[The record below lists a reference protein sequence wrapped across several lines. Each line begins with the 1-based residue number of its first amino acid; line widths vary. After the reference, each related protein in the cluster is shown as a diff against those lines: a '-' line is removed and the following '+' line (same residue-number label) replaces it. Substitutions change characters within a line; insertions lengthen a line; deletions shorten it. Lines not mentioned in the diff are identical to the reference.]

1 MRAFLLLL
9 VLIAAA
15 LPAAPAV
22 AAPVPEP
29 PLLPGAPAPRLRGE
43 LAMRTYS
50 LDLYRLRGSLDART
64 VQALGLLAEQAI
76 VSNTLEIGSG
86 LAGRVAVRFEP
97 PQRGPCALR
106 GVTYSAERTIRL
118 FYAPDADPER
128 VLAVLAHELFHQQQR
143 DYYGERAHRRADT
156 ILLEGMATWGTR
168 AYFRG
173 PDGEP
178 GYRRR
183 VREALAVGQLQPLTT
198 SLERDCRTTTRN
210 VLYDQWASF
219 VEFLITTGG
228 RERFD
233 ALYRDSRGRPAGS
246 ANYRGVYGK
255 TLAQL
260 EADWVAW
267 LKSGSRFISRA

>member
-1 MRAFLLLL
+1 MRRIALLIVFCALC
-9 VLIAAA
+9 A
-15 LPAAPAV
+15 LPAPARAAPA
-22 AAPVPEP
+22 PEP

-50 LDLYRLRGSLDART
+50 LGLYRLRGSLDAKA

-76 VSNTLEIGSG
+76 ITNTLEIGG
-86 LAGRVAVRFEP
+86 RLAGRVAVRFEP
-97 PQRGPCALR
+97 PQRGPCAIR

-118 FYAPDADPER
+118 FYPPDADPER
-128 VLAVLAHELFHQQQR
+128 VLAVLAHELFHQLQR
-143 DYYGERAHRRADT
+143 DTYGERAHRRADT

-168 AYFRG
+168 AYFR
-173 PDGEP
+173 DASGEP

-183 VREALAVGQLQPLTT
+183 VRAALAQGALQPLDVD
-198 SLERDCRTTTRN
+198 LERDCRTTTRN

-219 VEFLITTGG
+219 VEFLIASGG

-233 ALYRDSRGRPAGS
+233 ALYSDSRGRAAGS
-246 ANYRGVYGK
+246 ANYREVYGK

-260 EADWVAW
+260 EGDWVAW
-267 LKSGSRFISRA
+267 LEMQP